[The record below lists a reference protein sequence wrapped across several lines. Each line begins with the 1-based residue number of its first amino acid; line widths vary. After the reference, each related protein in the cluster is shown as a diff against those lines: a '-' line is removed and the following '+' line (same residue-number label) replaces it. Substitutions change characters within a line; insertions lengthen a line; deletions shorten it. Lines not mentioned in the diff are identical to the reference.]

1 MINFA
6 NNLIVDFEKDSDRR
20 ISGICRAITGLILI
34 VILLNVIHVFKISSA
49 LYPTL
54 IVAAVILMTPTLFF
68 EILKKRSKKIRY
80 MVLTLLVM
88 MSGLMYSI
96 LSYHVIIMLVLPVVV
111 SCLYCERANVIYTTV
126 LSVPV
131 MIISHL
137 IAYSLKIVPD
147 EPLVTL
153 RGVLIY
159 GILPR
164 VIELIAISLICIG
177 ITGKLQRLI
186 TALVKKNNELYEEQ
200 QIIVSSLSELVET
213 QSHETGQHVKRVA
226 AYTEILCR
234 AMGLSEEETWKI
246 SVASMMH
253 DVGKICVPREILH
266 KPGKLTEEEFS
277 EIKKHVDYGY
287 KLLENSPGEIMRLAA
302 NIAWQHHERYD
313 GNGYQNELAGE
324 NINIYARAVAV
335 ADVFDALVSKRCYKK
350 SWTPTQAREEILNQ
364 SGRQFD
370 PHITKLFD
378 EHFDEFLKVMD
389 DYPDAS

>member
-6 NNLIVDFEKDSDRR
+6 NNLILDFEKDSDLR

-34 VILLNVIHVFKISSA
+34 VIMLNVFNVFNISSA

-54 IVAAVILMTPTLFF
+54 IAASVILMTPTLFF
-68 EILKKRSKKIRY
+68 EVLKKRSKKIRY
-80 MVLTLLVM
+80 MVLTLLVI

-126 LSVPV
+126 LSIPV

-200 QIIVSSLSELVET
+200 QIIVGSLSELVET

-313 GNGYQNELAGE
+313 GKGYQNELSGE

-364 SGRQFD
+364 SGEQFD

-378 EHFDEFLKVMD
+378 EHFDEFLKVME

>member
-6 NNLIVDFEKDSDRR
+6 NKMLLDFEKDSDRR
-20 ISGICRAITGLILI
+20 ISEICIAITGLILI
-34 VILLNVIHVFKISSA
+34 VIMLNVIHVFNISPA
-49 LYPTL
+49 MYPTL
-54 IVAAVILMTPTLFF
+54 IVVSIILMTPTFFF
-68 EILKKRSKKIRY
+68 EILNMHSKKIRY
-80 MVLTLLVM
+80 MVLTLLVI
-88 MSGLMYSI
+88 MSGIMYSI
-96 LSYHVIIMLVLPVVV
+96 LSYHVIIMLVFPVVV
-111 SCLYCERANVIYTTV
+111 SCLYCERIHVIYTTA

-153 RGVLIY
+153 RGVFIY
-159 GILPR
+159 GIIPR
-164 VIELIAISLICIG
+164 VIELFAISLICIG

-200 QIIVSSLSELVET
+200 QIIVGSLSELVET

-277 EIKKHVDYGY
+277 EIKKHVDYGH
-287 KLLENSPGEIMRLAA
+287 KLLENSSGEVMRLAA

-313 GNGYQNELAGE
+313 GKGYQNELSGE

-370 PHITKLFD
+370 PQITKLFD
-378 EHFDEFLKVMD
+378 EHFDEFLKVME
-389 DYPDAS
+389 DYPDA

>member
-6 NNLIVDFEKDSDRR
+6 NNLILDFEKDSDLR

-34 VILLNVIHVFKISSA
+34 VIMLNVFNVFNISSA

-54 IVAAVILMTPTLFF
+54 IAASVILMTPTLFF
-68 EILKKRSKKIRY
+68 EVLKKRSKKIRY
-80 MVLTLLVM
+80 MVLTLLVI

-126 LSVPV
+126 LSIPV

-159 GILPR
+159 GIIPR
-164 VIELIAISLICIG
+164 VIELVAISLICIG

-200 QIIVSSLSELVET
+200 QIIVGSLSELVET

-277 EIKKHVDYGY
+277 EIKKHVDYGH
-287 KLLENSPGEIMRLAA
+287 KLLENSSGEVMRLAA

-313 GNGYQNELAGE
+313 GKGYQHELSGE
-324 NINIYARAVAV
+324 KINIYARAVAV

-378 EHFDEFLKVMD
+378 EHFDEFLKVME

>member
-6 NNLIVDFEKDSDRR
+6 NNLILDFEKDSDLR

-34 VILLNVIHVFKISSA
+34 VIMLNVFNVFNISSA

-54 IVAAVILMTPTLFF
+54 IAASVILMTPTLFF
-68 EILKKRSKKIRY
+68 EVLKKRSKKIRY
-80 MVLTLLVM
+80 MVLTLLVI

-126 LSVPV
+126 LSIPV

-159 GILPR
+159 GIIPR
-164 VIELIAISLICIG
+164 VIELVAISFICIS

-186 TALVKKNNELYEEQ
+186 TALVKKNNQLYEEQ
-200 QIIVSSLSELVET
+200 QIIVGSLSELVET

-302 NIAWQHHERYD
+302 KIAWQHHERYD
-313 GNGYQNELAGE
+313 GKGYQNEFSGE
-324 NINIYARAVAV
+324 RIDIYARAVAV

-370 PHITKLFD
+370 PQITKLFD
-378 EHFDEFLKVMD
+378 EHFDEFLKVME

>member
-6 NNLIVDFEKDSDRR
+6 NNLILDFEKDSDLR

-34 VILLNVIHVFKISSA
+34 VIMLNVFNVFNISSA

-54 IVAAVILMTPTLFF
+54 IAASVILMTPTLFF
-68 EILKKRSKKIRY
+68 EVLKKRSKKIRY
-80 MVLTLLVM
+80 MVLTLLVI

-126 LSVPV
+126 LSIPV

-159 GILPR
+159 GIIPR
-164 VIELIAISLICIG
+164 VIELVAISLICIS
-177 ITGKLQRLI
+177 ITGKLQKLI
-186 TALVKKNNELYEEQ
+186 SALVNKNNQLYEEQ
-200 QIIVSSLSELVET
+200 QIMVGSLSELVET

-313 GNGYQNELAGE
+313 GKGYQNELSGE
-324 NINIYARAVAV
+324 KINIYARAVAV

-364 SGRQFD
+364 SGEQFD

-378 EHFDEFLKVMD
+378 EHFDEFLKVME

>member
-6 NNLIVDFEKDSDRR
+6 NNLILDFEKDSDRR

-200 QIIVSSLSELVET
+200 QIIVGSLSELVET

-277 EIKKHVDYGY
+277 EIKKHVDYGH
-287 KLLENSPGEIMRLAA
+287 KLLENSSGEVMRLAA

-313 GNGYQNELAGE
+313 GKGYENELSGE

-370 PHITKLFD
+370 PQITKLFD
-378 EHFDEFLKVMD
+378 EHFDEFLKVME